1 MTLKLAANLR
11 QNLGRHAIKV
21 RQAGKIPA
29 VLYGH
34 KIDNL
39 NLELDYVE
47 FEKTLERTGESTILD
62 IVVDGQEPLKAL
74 VSEVQYAP
82 VSGRISHVDL
92 HQINMKEKI
101 NANVEIKFSGESRV
115 VKEDGGLVIHNFSE
129 LEIRCMPADL
139 IHEIVVDVSALKNF
153 EDVITVADL
162 KLPDILEVIDHE
174 PEDVVAIAVKP
185 KAEAEEAP
193 VAAAAEGDAAAG
205 APVAGAEG
213 AKPEG
218 EKIAEKK

>member
-1 MTLKLAANLR
+1 MTLKLTANLR
-11 QNLGRHAIKV
+11 QALGKQAANL

-39 NLELDYVE
+39 NLELNYIE
-47 FEKTLERTGESTILD
+47 FEKTMELAGESTILD
-62 IVVDGQEPLKAL
+62 VVVDGREPLKAL
-74 VSEVQYAP
+74 ISEVQYAP

-101 NANVEIKFSGESRV
+101 NANVEIKFVGESRI

-129 LEIRCMPADL
+129 LEIRCMPTDL
-139 IHEIVVDVSALKNF
+139 IHEIIVDVSVLKNF
-153 EDVITVADL
+153 DDIITVADL
-162 KLPDILEVIDHE
+162 KLPAALEIIGHE
-174 PEDVVAIAVKP
+174 PEDVIAIAVKP
-185 KAEAEEAP
+185 KAEVEEAP
-193 VAAAAEGDAAAG
+193 VVAAVEGDAAAG

-218 EKIAEKK
+218 DKVAEKK